1 MDRVDFGGTDDL
13 TALTTENV
21 TVMSSTVT
29 RSPPTDDSSAAPRPE
44 VAPSRNATENATNVA
59 GASTS
64 AVSSEMTAE
73 PTGVSVLTTAQ
84 AELTTVQAELTTAA
98 STDLNQTSDDA
109 ATAAGVSPTDE
120 PKKTFQL
127 TFDGDCN
134 DYEGSA
140 ATNFTMSLRRTL
152 AAKLQ
157 VELAEIIIGDITCGS
172 VRVPVTIPSS
182 SAEALTKLVGSGDL
196 SVNGMTATGVAELP
210 SAPAT
215 TTTLAAAPIGAQTTL
230 ATAPTDAQATVQAVL
245 TTAQAKLTTV
255 QAELT
260 TVPAELTTVQA
271 ELTTVPAELTT
282 VPAELTTVPAELTT
296 VQAELT
302 TVQAGLT
309 TVPAEMTTVQAE
321 LTMVP
326 AELTTAT
333 TTDLNQTSD
342 DAATAAGVS
351 PTDEPKKTFQ
361 LTFDGDCNDYE
372 GSAATNFTMLLR
384 RTLAAKLQ
392 VELAEIIIGDITCG
406 SVRVPVTIPSSSA
419 EALTKLVG
427 SGDLSV
433 NGMTATGVAE
443 LPSAPATTTTL
454 AAAPIGAQ
462 TMVQAKLTTAQVKLT
477 TVPAELMTLPTEL
490 TTVQAELTTVPAE
503 LTTVQAELTTVPAE
517 LTTVPAELTTVQAEP
532 TTVPAELTTVPAEL
546 TTVQAELTTLPAELT
561 TVPAELTTVQAELTT
576 VATTD
581 LNQTSDDAVTAAG
594 VSPTDEPKKIF
605 QLTFDGDCNDYEGSA
620 ATNFTMLLR
629 RTLAA
634 KLQVELAEI
643 IIGDIT
649 CGSVR
654 VPVTIPSSSADVL
667 TKLVGSGDLSVN
679 GMTATG
685 VAELPSAP
693 ATTTTLAAAPIGA
706 QTTLATTP
714 TGAQTTVQ
722 AMLTTAQA
730 KLTTVQAEQTT
741 VPTELTTVQAE
752 LTTVQAEL
760 TTVAT
765 TDLNQTSDDAATTAG
780 ISPTDEPRKTF
791 QLTFDGDCSKYVGN
805 NGGFAML
812 LRRTLASKLDLPR
825 SEVVIGN
832 ITCGS
837 VRVAVT
843 IPSSSAEALAKLV
856 ESGDFKI
863 DGMTATGVVEQP
875 SGPVETTTVPTT
887 PIGAQTTVATTPT
900 GATSSSV
907 VLTSEVKTTMT
918 TEVPT
923 MTSEVP
929 TTMATSEMS
938 MMTTKA
944 TTMTPEVTTM
954 TAEMQTTPSNMST
967 MTPEVSTMTSEA
979 ATMTSAALP
988 TTAPGV
994 ASTSPD
1000 EASTSAGEV
1009 STSSPLSPPTTE
1021 APDSLTSNERL
1032 IVIVVCVVGG
1042 LIVLLAVLYA
1052 CCHCSHKLR
1061 TASYSLEAPG
1071 PKADYVQLEKLGR
1084 AAPTYKDEAA
1094 RSAGAA
1100 GAAATAPNGNTRPG
1114 QEPDARRDS
1123 NDLNLAAAAVAPPSG
1138 GYTNPSYESR
1148 PDDSPVSQASTAE
1161 YQPGVQPYPGGA
1173 GARGDPQASGG
1184 KVSGGFSPF

>member
-1 MDRVDFGGTDDL
+1 
-13 TALTTENV
+13 
-21 TVMSSTVT
+21 
-29 RSPPTDDSSAAPRPE
+29 
-44 VAPSRNATENATNVA
+44 
-59 GASTS
+59 
-64 AVSSEMTAE
+64 MTAE

-98 STDLNQTSDDA
+98 TTDLNQTSDDAATAAGISPTDEPKKTFQLTFDGDCHDYEGSAATNFTMSLRRTLAAKLQVEPAEIVIGDITCGSVRVPVTVPSSSAEALTKLVGSGDLSVNGMTATGVAELPSAPATTTTLAAAPIGAQTTLATAPTDAQATVQAELTTAQAKLTTVQAELTTVPAELTTVQAELTTVPAELTTVPAELTTVPAELTTVQAELTTVPAELTTVQAEPTTVPAELTTVQAELTMVPAELTTATTTDLNQTSDDA

-157 VELAEIIIGDITCGS
+157 VEPAEIVIGDITCGS
-172 VRVPVTIPSS
+172 VRVPVTVPSS
-182 SAEALTKLVGSGDL
+182 SAEALTKLVESGDL
-196 SVNGMTATGVAELP
+196 SVNGMTATGVAKLP

-309 TVPAEMTTVQAE
+309 TVPAELTTVQAE

-333 TTDLNQTSD
+333 TTDLNQTND

-372 GSAATNFTMLLR
+372 GSAATNFTMSLR

-392 VELAEIIIGDITCG
+392 VEPAEIVIGDITCG
-406 SVRVPVTIPSSSA
+406 SVRVPVTIPS
-419 EALTKLVG
+419 
-427 SGDLSV
+427 
-433 NGMTATGVAE
+433 
-443 LPSAPATTTTL
+443 
-454 AAAPIGAQ
+454 
-462 TMVQAKLTTAQVKLT
+462 
-477 TVPAELMTLPTEL
+477 
-490 TTVQAELTTVPAE
+490 
-503 LTTVQAELTTVPAE
+503 
-517 LTTVPAELTTVQAEP
+517 
-532 TTVPAELTTVPAEL
+532 
-546 TTVQAELTTLPAELT
+546 
-561 TVPAELTTVQAELTT
+561 
-576 VATTD
+576 
-581 LNQTSDDAVTAAG
+581 
-594 VSPTDEPKKIF
+594 
-605 QLTFDGDCNDYEGSA
+605 
-620 ATNFTMLLR
+620 R
-629 RTLAA
+629 
-634 KLQVELAEI
+634 
-643 IIGDIT
+643 
-649 CGSVR
+649 
-654 VPVTIPSSSADVL
+654 SADVL

-714 TGAQTTVQ
+714 TDAQATVQ
-722 AMLTTAQA
+722 AVLTTAQA
-730 KLTTVQAEQTT
+730 KLTTV
-741 VPTELTTVQAE
+741 PAE

-812 LRRTLASKLDLPR
+812 LRRTLASKLDLHR

-856 ESGDFKI
+856 KSGDFKI

-875 SGPVETTTVPTT
+875 PGPVETTTVPT
-887 PIGAQTTVATTPT
+887 PIGAQTTLVTT

-918 TEVPT
+918 TELPT

-929 TTMATSEMS
+929 TTTATSEMS
-938 MMTTKA
+938 TMTTKA

-1009 STSSPLSPPTTE
+1009 SMSSPPSPPTTE

-1173 GARGDPQASGG
+1173 GARSDPQAGGG